1 MEEQTF
7 TIIVNNKSRLSK
19 KFDYEGAMEK
29 YNSLISSKKYTTIK
43 IIDADKNVIEEWEEE
58 DGDIQIPQN
67 KDLKTFQ
74 ENIQMNDENTPIA
87 KKRGRKPKSVP
98 ISSKEEK
105 KVEEE
110 VIMPPLPPYLEKEIA
125 EHKEGCECEL
135 CQVAKVALECR
146 QEDIKE
152 LKKEIP
158 ELAFVPDTP
167 PVSPTIHKT
176 LEDCIPEGQDFQNW
190 VIKTHIKIHP
200 LIKKEPKTK
209 EISTQTDDFEC
220 LACASKR
227 KSDDPDYWKKY
238 YEANK
243 EKLKEQK
250 KKWRDANKD
259 KVNSEKKK
267 EYQRKYDAKNKDKIK
282 ERRERLVVCE
292 CGEEMKAF
300 SLRKHKTSKIHKL
313 KVELKI
319 ARGEPIVETPIEED
333 EDNSSTSSTLSS

>member
-7 TIIVNNKSRLSK
+7 TIILNNKSKISR
-19 KFDYEGAMEK
+19 KFDYESAMDK
-29 YNSLISSKKYTTIK
+29 YNSLISSKKYTTIR

-58 DGDIQIPQN
+58 DGADIQIPQN
-67 KDLKTFQ
+67 KDLSPNGDLVKNHATSCEIFNLKTIQ
-74 ENIQMNDENTPIA
+74 ENIQMNDENTPTA
-87 KKRGRKPKSVP
+87 KKRGRKPRPVLLP
-98 ISSKEEK
+98 EK

-135 CQVAKVALECR
+135 CGVAKVALECR
-146 QEDIKE
+146 EQD
-152 LKKEIP
+152 LKEIENIDIP
-158 ELAFVPDTP
+158 APVDTYVPDTDDE
-167 PVSPTIHKT
+167 V
-176 LEDCIPEGQDFQNW
+176 E
-190 VIKTHIKIHP
+190 
-200 LIKKEPKTK
+200 EPKTK
-209 EISTQTDDFEC
+209 EMETQTDDFEC
-220 LACASKR
+220 LVCSSKR

-267 EYQRKYDAKNKDKIK
+267 EYQKKYDAKNKDKIK
-282 ERRERLVVCE
+282 ARRERLIVCE

-319 ARGEPIVETPIEED
+319 ARGETIVETPIEED
-333 EDNSSTSSTLSS
+333 EDNSSTSTLSS